1 MSGLGLK
8 VTGQLG
14 FWYLIQD
21 FSQINALGI
30 KFDLAIK
37 KVNVNLH

>member
-1 MSGLGLK
+1 MSGLGQK

-14 FWYLIQD
+14 FWYLIKD
-21 FSQINALGI
+21 FSKINALGI

-37 KVNVNLH
+37 WVKVNLD